1 MEGAEQGAVVGQ
13 AGQGR
18 AREGGH
24 RHRELGQVPAPCT
37 VTSHEPTR
45 AGNEG
50 PRSFHNH
57 QIKDK
62 KKSDSNLS
70 PVAHEISSWE
80 ALKGGTVAEG

>member
-1 MEGAEQGAVVGQ
+1 MQGAEQGAVLGQ

-24 RHRELGQVPAPCT
+24 RHRELGQVPASCT
-37 VTSHEPTR
+37 VHTHVPTR

-57 QIKDK
+57 EINDK
-62 KKSDSNLS
+62 KLSDTQL
-70 PVAHEISSWE
+70 HM
-80 ALKGGTVAEG
+80 K